1 MSAHALCKA
10 AAGDVVRLRN
20 HLARCREH
28 ARALGFDE
36 RLLREVQAAH
46 ALELSLRVLAEQ
58 LGMAEA
64 RRRVAARR
72 QGRAA

>member
-1 MSAHALCKA
+1 LSAHELCKA

-28 ARALGFDE
+28 ARALGFDD

-58 LGMAEA
+58 LGLAEA